1 MFATG
6 GKLSVLKLTS
16 GRNNICMAFADF
28 NVILS
33 YTLTLIRHTF
43 PNFIF
48 SSASFLSVI
57 IVRSSNYHDTTTK
70 QSSLTLIDTR
80 TRHCFSYATCYV
92 IPLLHTTMIKIR
104 KKVFLIVDTYGA
116 LFFNAGHRDLHDK
129 NFGSC

>member
-48 SSASFLSVI
+48 SSASFLSII

-80 TRHCFSYATCYV
+80 TQHCFSYATCYV
-92 IPLLHTTMIKIR
+92 IALLHTTIIKIR
-104 KKVFLIVDTYGA
+104 KKVSVSIYEISVIVHINYSWNVRVFSG
-116 LFFNAGHRDLHDK
+116 
-129 NFGSC
+129 